1 MKSPFFLSAIVGL
14 SLAATAHAG
23 SLAPIV
29 QDAAPAAPA
38 PMIVADTGSDWT
50 GGYAGASLGYAT
62 GDAKSANAGGD
73 LDGYGGTLFAGY
85 QRDFGTFVLG
95 GELEYLIG
103 GVSDDEGS
111 FEFDN
116 GVRGKV
122 RMGYDA
128 GQTLVYGVVGAS
140 YANASFADR
149 DIEAA
154 GYLFGAGVDY
164 RVTPAITVGGE
175 IIADRFDDFNDNTAD
190 EANVNT
196 VSLRVAYSF

>member
-14 SLAATAHAG
+14 SFAVTANAG
-23 SLAPIV
+23 SLIPLAQEV
-29 QDAAPAAPA
+29 AVGAPA
-38 PMIVADTGSDWT
+38 PMIIADTGNDWT

-62 GDAKSANAGGD
+62 GDAKSANASGD
-73 LDGYGGTLFAGY
+73 LAGNGGTLFAGY
-85 QRDFGTFVLG
+85 QLDFGTFVLG
-95 GELEYLIG
+95 GELEYLLG

-116 GVRGKV
+116 AVRGKV
-122 RMGYDA
+122 RLGYDV
-128 GQTLVYGVVGAS
+128 GQTLVYGMLGAS
-140 YANASFADR
+140 YVNASFADR

-164 RVTPAITVGGE
+164 RVSPAITVGGE
-175 IIADRFDDFNDNTAD
+175 IIADRFDDFNENTAD